1 VRAFAGIAFIDAA
14 LFCVCWLSG
23 KSSTWQQHL
32 YICLYIL
39 CDIGTTSQLAP
50 VKRSPQDS
58 SGWRAGGY
66 KRFRRRGRFRPCNL
80 SHFALCNIFCGPSSE
95 NRQAKLNKQQN
106 QEGQKEG
113 KGEPRWDKVAQ
124 SQRKIRTI

>member
-50 VKRSPQDS
+50 VERSPQDS
-58 SGWRAGGY
+58 RGWCGGGI
-66 KRFRRRGRFRPCNL
+66 KDLGD
-80 SHFALCNIFCGPSSE
+80 
-95 NRQAKLNKQQN
+95 
-106 QEGQKEG
+106 EGDLG
-113 KGEPRWDKVAQ
+113 LA
-124 SQRKIRTI
+124 I